1 MEAGFWGRLFRGEAR
16 VYSSGELEGFAGP
29 DWARRIMDMPVTDR
43 LHVKQGRSIGRLLLK
58 SDNQSVAVYLKRH
71 YRLPPLRRLLAL
83 LWPNAGWSPA
93 LAEWRHLSW
102 AKGQGLPVPDTVAAG
117 EFIGPWGRF
126 QSFLA
131 VKELPEMLPLHQ
143 AIPLAQKKLPH
154 ADFSRWKRGLA
165 GEMARLAAELHHRS
179 RFHKDLYLCHF
190 YIASTETGRQMSWK
204 GRVYLIDFHRLGHH
218 RWTWPWWLAKDLGQL
233 WYSSEIQGISGHDRV
248 YFWRAYRKA
257 NPQAPASRL
266 LRALVG
272 LKAWNYRR
280 HSRRGGRRSI
290 PDSPKMHSEPARIPA
305 PRSAQ

>member
-1 MEAGFWGRLFRGEAR
+1 MEAGFWGRLFRGDSR

-29 DWARRIMDMPVTDR
+29 DWSRRIMDVPVTDR
-43 LHVKQGRSIGRLLLK
+43 LHVKQGRSIGRLVFK
-58 SDNQSVAVYLKRH
+58 SANQSLTVYLKRH
-71 YRLPPLRRLLAL
+71 HRLPALRRLLAL
-83 LWPNAGWSPA
+83 IWPNAGWSPA

-102 AKGQGLPVPDTVAAG
+102 ARGQQLPVPDMIAAG

-131 VKELPEMLPLHQ
+131 VKELAEMLPLHQ
-143 AIPLAQKKLPH
+143 AIPLAEERLP
-154 ADFSRWKRGLA
+154 ADEFRQWKCGLA
-165 GEMARLAAELHHRS
+165 SEMARLAAELHCRN

-190 YIASTETGRQMSWK
+190 YIASADTARQVSWK

-233 WYSSEIQGISGHDRV
+233 WYSSEIQGIGGRDRLF
-248 YFWRAYRKA
+248 FWRAYRRA
-257 NPQAPASRL
+257 NPEASASKL
-266 LRALVG
+266 LRALVS

-290 PDSPKMHSEPARIPA
+290 PESPKMHSETSRIPV
-305 PRSAQ
+305 PGPGQ